1 MSSVGIFLLTKP
13 YHKLFLC
20 TKVKSNL
27 EISEVLSKMASNYT
41 LTNTTLDYN
50 NQSGINF
57 TMLCPIY
64 SESDR
69 FWKETIAFWLDGVI
83 KTVVAIF
90 GILTNILAAYI
101 LMKPKMKSSFNLSL
115 VALNVIDSI
124 FLLGS
129 VLESFKLR

>member
-1 MSSVGIFLLTKP
+1 
-13 YHKLFLC
+13 
-20 TKVKSNL
+20 
-27 EISEVLSKMASNYT
+27 MASNYN
-41 LTNTTLDYN
+41 LTNITLDYN
-50 NQSGINF
+50 NASDINV

>member
-1 MSSVGIFLLTKP
+1 
-13 YHKLFLC
+13 
-20 TKVKSNL
+20 
-27 EISEVLSKMASNYT
+27 MASNYT

-50 NQSGINF
+50 NQSNINF

-69 FWKETIAFWLDGVI
+69 FWKEIIAFWLDGVI